1 MSDSWLDA
9 DLQGKEE
16 RLTRLRVV
24 MTPYR
29 RWWERRERR
38 RDAEAARQEQR
49 DLLDAELEALH
60 EGIWS
65 AWPELVARA
74 RAQSREEHRH
84 GTPDRSH

>member
-16 RLTRLRVV
+16 RFTRLRVV
-24 MTPYR
+24 LTPYR
-29 RWWERRERR
+29 RWRERRERR
-38 RDAEAARQEQR
+38 RDAEAARQAQQ

-65 AWPELVARA
+65 EWPDLVARA
-74 RAQSREEHRH
+74 RTQSREEHRH
-84 GTPDRSH
+84 GTPD